1 MTGRFI
7 AFEGGEGS
15 GKSTQ
20 ARRLA
25 DHLGALLTR
34 EPGGTPLGERLR
46 DLVLDPPQAEAPSAR
61 AEALMIAAARAQ
73 HVSEVVRPALERGED
88 VVTDR
93 FIGSSLA
100 YQGAGRLL
108 GISEVEAVSI
118 FATDGLRADLN
129 IFIDVDEDIAQ
140 KRLNRSLDRIELAG
154 KDFHQQV
161 AEAYREIALGDP
173 QRWVVIDGNV
183 AVDEVTKQVMA
194 VIDQRF

>member
-34 EPGGTPLGERLR
+34 EPGGSPLGERLR
-46 DLVLDPPQAEAPSAR
+46 DLVLDPPQSEAPSAR
-61 AEALMIAAARAQ
+61 AEALVIAAARAQ
-73 HVSEVVRPALERGED
+73 HVSEVVRPALESGKD
-88 VVTDR
+88 VVSDR

-100 YQGAGRLL
+100 YQGAGRSL
-108 GISEVEAVSI
+108 GISEVEAISL
-118 FATDGLRADLN
+118 FAVDGLVADIN
-129 IFIDVDEDIAQ
+129 IFIDVDEEIAQ

-154 KDFHQQV
+154 KDFHHQV
-161 AEAYREIALGDP
+161 AEAYRKIAAENP

-183 AVDEVTKQVMA
+183 SVDEVTKQVMA
-194 VIDQRF
+194 VIDERL

>member
-183 AVDEVTKQVMA
+183 AVEEVTKQVMA